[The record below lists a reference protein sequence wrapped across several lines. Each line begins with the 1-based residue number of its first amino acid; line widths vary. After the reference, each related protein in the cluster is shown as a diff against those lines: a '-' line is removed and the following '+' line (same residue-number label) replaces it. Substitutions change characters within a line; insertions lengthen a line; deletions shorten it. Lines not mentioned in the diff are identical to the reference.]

1 MRSFYT
7 RYLVAPTLLL
17 LVAAF
22 AFGQWN
28 NARVAGPA
36 TRAVLDAAQAHCPS
50 VHIDAA
56 AILMVGAGAR
66 ALDRAAW
73 RLMADALLG
82 GDRCKRPAARRPK
95 AESAPHRGGHRHGRS
110 QPHRHGGKTAARRAG
125 R

>member
-22 AFGQWN
+22 AFGHWN

-36 TRAVLDAAQAHCPS
+36 TRAVLNAAQAHCPS
-50 VHIDAA
+50 VTSNAA
-56 AILMVGAGAR
+56 GALMVGAGAR
-66 ALDRAAW
+66 AIDRAAW
-73 RLMADALLG
+73 RLVADALLG
-82 GDRCKRPAARRPK
+82 GVRCQHRAARRPT
-95 AESAPHRGGHRHGRS
+95 AESVPYRGSHRHGRS
-110 QPHRHGGKTAARRAG
+110 RPHRHGGKTAARGAG